1 MKKLLLFITMITML
15 LLAGCSTAP
24 EKTPFAEGKLPV
36 AVSFHAM
43 DQLAKAIGG
52 DYVDIHVIIP
62 DGEEPHDFQP
72 KASDL
77 TALAKARVL
86 VLNGGDL
93 ENWAEK
99 AVASSGNKDLLV
111 VTAADGAD
119 LIHVEGEGHDHHHD
133 DHGIDSHVWLSPQNA
148 KIEAR
153 HVCDAFS
160 KADPDHAD
168 KYEQNYQAFAS
179 SIDEMVNEYKGK
191 FEKTQRKSFVTG
203 HAAFAYL
210 ARDFGLTQYSVTDVF
225 ASGEP
230 SARQLAELTEQCKKD
245 GIHTV
250 FIEEMDN
257 PKVSETLAKEI
268 GASIETIDTMES
280 GDPEESYLTA
290 MRANLEKIYQSLL

>member
-1 MKKLLLFITMITML
+1 
-15 LLAGCSTAP
+15 
-24 EKTPFAEGKLPV
+24 
-36 AVSFHAM
+36 M

-133 DHGIDSHVWLSPQNA
+133 DHGIDPHVWLSPQNA

-230 SARQLAELTEQCKKD
+230 SARQLAELTEQCKK
-245 GIHTV
+245 TV
-250 FIEEMDN
+250 SIRSSSKKWIT
-257 PKVSETLAKEI
+257 PKCLKHWQKKLAPPLKPSTPWKVAI
-268 GASIETIDTMES
+268 LKSPILRQCAQT
-280 GDPEESYLTA
+280 
-290 MRANLEKIYQSLL
+290 